1 MCKLLTSRPTPT
13 QRDTGLR
20 KNWAFLLVAL
30 ALTFLLPTRH
40 VLAPLAPGN
49 QPVALAPWVLKSEL
63 LGCLSAWGPSD
74 PSGLCCS
81 ACWAPGC
88 TSGPPAVRGGIL
100 YPTVAVSVGK

>member
-30 ALTFLLPTRH
+30 ALTFLLPAHH

-49 QPVALAPWVLKSEL
+49 QPVALDPAGAEVRAAGLPEC
-63 LGCLSAWGPSD
+63 LGAL
-74 PSGLCCS
+74 
-81 ACWAPGC
+81 
-88 TSGPPAVRGGIL
+88 
-100 YPTVAVSVGK
+100 